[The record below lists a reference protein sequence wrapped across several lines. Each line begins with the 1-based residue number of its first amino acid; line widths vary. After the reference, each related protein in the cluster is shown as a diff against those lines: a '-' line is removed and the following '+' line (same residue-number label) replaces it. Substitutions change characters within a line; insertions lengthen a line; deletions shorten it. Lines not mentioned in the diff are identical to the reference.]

1 MTSTFPTN
9 TVYLV
14 TGANRGLGLG
24 LIKALL
30 ARPHTSV
37 VATVRND
44 ETAASLREELAQ
56 TTTSTTVAEGSQVE
70 VVVLDLSTAPTP
82 EQVLD
87 AIPPTLIYSID
98 VLINNA
104 GRMAPMVPIADTAA
118 ADLRAA
124 FETNAVAPL
133 ALFQALR
140 PRVLATS
147 SIRGDRKVPPK
158 VVMVS
163 SSVGCITT
171 QEAPGGAYGA
181 SKAAL
186 NWITRALH
194 NENAGDGLVAV
205 ALHPGWVQTRAG
217 EHAASEWG
225 HQGALPETVE
235 GSVKGMLEV
244 IDGATR
250 ETASGRFMTYKG
262 EELAW

>member
-1 MTSTFPTN
+1 MTSVSPTN

-24 LIKALL
+24 LVKALL
-30 ARPHTSV
+30 ARPQTSV
-37 VATVRND
+37 VATVRDD
-44 ETAASLREELAQ
+44 ETAASLRKELAA
-56 TTTSTTVAEGSQVE
+56 STTGEGSQAE

-82 EQVLD
+82 EQVLE
-87 AIPPTLIYSID
+87 AILPTSVYSID

-104 GRMAPMVPIADTAA
+104 GRMVPMCPIADTASQ
-118 ADLRAA
+118 DLRDAL
-124 FETNAVAPL
+124 ETNAIAPL

-140 PRVLATS
+140 PRMMAQS
-147 SIRGDRKVPPK
+147 STRERKFPPK

-163 SSVGCITT
+163 SSVGCITQ

-194 NENAGDGLVAV
+194 NENAAGGLVAV

-250 ETASGRFMTYKG
+250 ESTSGKLVTYKG